1 MHLSLPIWNV
11 DLVVSWYLL
20 HQVRCEVFSA
30 LFLYFFSTVSYFLYW
45 FSHFFYLFIT
55 DIYWRHQVGCE
66 RETPFLVFFCIDF
79 LLFVLVFLHWYFFPS
94 FLIFT
99 GGIKCVV
106 RERHM
111 RPRGVIGSHALSLNQ
126 SDFFCICF
134 YFSSHP
140 FPIFWHW
147 FSHFLTVYHSLLSLF
162 PIWHNPACFC
172 YCMFHI
178 PINPNQ
184 SERISGERRPFA
196 GRRAIEYKSC
206 SQQCPQH
213 YLNIQIY

>member
-1 MHLSLPIWNV
+1 MKLSTATKITCTFLCPSEMLTW
-11 DLVVSWYLL
+11 
-20 HQVRCEVFSA
+20 
-30 LFLYFFSTVSYFLYW
+30 LFP
-45 FSHFFYLFIT
+45 
-55 DIYWRHQVGCE
+55 DIYCIKCVVRFFLHFSYISSQ
-66 RETPFLVFFCIDF
+66 PFLIFCIDF
-79 LLFVLVFLHWYFFPS
+79 LIFFTCLS
-94 FLIFT
+94 LIFT

-184 SERISGERRPFA
+184 SDRISRERRPFA

-206 SQQCPQH
+206 SRQCPQH
-213 YLNIQIY
+213 YLSIQIYQTAPSLYSKQNERKL